1 MRRFSERLAAII
13 LGTFLMLLGGCAST
27 QPTNFYVLSSLY
39 GSDAKRQAGASDRD
53 IAIGVGPVDLP
64 RYLDRPQI
72 VTRTSRNE
80 LDLAEFDQWAEPLK
94 DNFSNVLAQN
104 LSILIPTDRIA
115 VFPWNRSTPIDYR
128 VAVEVTRFEAKT
140 GGNALLVARW
150 SVLGKD
156 GKKVLLTRK
165 SSFSKPADARD
176 YKATVSAMNQTIE
189 DLSREIAKAIKA
201 ISK

>member
-13 LGTFLMLLGGCAST
+13 LGTTLIVIGGCAST
-27 QPTNFYVLSSLY
+27 QPTNFYVLSSLS
-39 GSDAKRQAGASDRD
+39 GSDVKMQAGASDRG

-94 DNFSNVLAQN
+94 DNFSNVLAEN

-115 VFPWNRSTPIDYR
+115 VFPWNRSTSIDYR
-128 VAVEVTRFEAKT
+128 VAVDVTRFEAKT

-156 GKKVLLTRK
+156 GKKVLLSRK
-165 SSFSKPADARD
+165 SNFSKPVKTRD

-189 DLSREIAKAIKA
+189 DLSREIATAIKT

>member
-1 MRRFSERLAAII
+1 MRFFPRRLAVVTLGACLI
-13 LGTFLMLLGGCAST
+13 LVGGCAST
-27 QPTNFYVLSSLY
+27 QPTRFYVLTSLPDSVKEEEA
-39 GSDAKRQAGASDRD
+39 GRAKWGV
-53 IAIGVGPVDLP
+53 AIGVGPVDLP

-94 DNFSNVLAQN
+94 DNFSNVLAEN

-150 SVLGKD
+150 SILGKD
-156 GKKVLLTRK
+156 GKKVLMTRK
-165 SSFSKPADARD
+165 SSFSKPVKTRG
-176 YKATVSAMNQTIE
+176 YKTRVSAMNQALE
-189 DLSREIAKAIKA
+189 ALSREIAKAIKA

>member
-1 MRRFSERLAAII
+1 MRFFPRRLAVVTLAAY
-13 LGTFLMLLGGCAST
+13 LMLLGGCAST
-27 QPTNFYVLSSLY
+27 QPTNFYVLSSLS
-39 GSDAKRQAGASDRD
+39 GSEANKQAGASDRS

-94 DNFSNVLAQN
+94 DNFSNVLAEN

-140 GGNALLVARW
+140 GGNASLVARW
-150 SVLGKD
+150 SILGKK
-156 GKKVLLTRK
+156 GKKVLMTRK
-165 SSFSKPADARD
+165 SSFSESVKAKD
-176 YKATVSAMNQTIE
+176 YKATVSAMNRTLE
-189 DLSREIAKAIKA
+189 ALSREIAAAIKTF
-201 ISK
+201 SN